1 MTTKRTIIIGVILCL
16 IITAAVMFFRH
27 NRDNEVKKPSVSSS
41 PSATIQSNLVVTE
54 KTSEDDPDLR
64 VSQTYKAIINNQEI
78 EVPVSASTTS
88 KTTASSSAATGTP
101 GNTASL
107 RQEIDVTPIVRQ
119 LVPDWELGVGIGKQ
133 RDGDVYIPVSI
144 QRNYET
150 HKGLQVELHV
160 DTKDQKI
167 DGIEIQHKWR
177 F

>member
-1 MTTKRTIIIGVILCL
+1 MTTKRTIIIGIILCL
-16 IITAAVMFFRH
+16 ITTAAVMFFRH
-27 NRDNEVKKPSVSSS
+27 KDNEVEKPSVSSS

-78 EVPVSASTTS
+78 EVPVSAYTTS

-150 HKGLQVELHV
+150 RKGLQVELHV
-160 DTKDQKI
+160 DPKDQKI

>member
-1 MTTKRTIIIGVILCL
+1 MTTKRAIIIGVILCL
-16 IITAAVMFFRH
+16 IITAAVMFFIHR
-27 NRDNEVKKPSVSSS
+27 NNEVEKPSVSSS

-133 RDGDVYIPVSI
+133 KDGDVYIPVSI

-160 DTKDQKI
+160 DPKDQKI

>member
-1 MTTKRTIIIGVILCL
+1 MTTKRAIIIGVILCL
-16 IITAAVMFFRH
+16 ITIAVMFFRH
-27 NRDNEVKKPSVSSS
+27 NRDNEVEKPSVSS

-54 KTSEDDPDLR
+54 KTSEDDPDLK

-78 EVPVSASTTS
+78 EVPVSASTPS

-107 RQEIDVTPIVRQ
+107 RQEIDVTPIVRR

-150 HKGLQVELHV
+150 HKGLQMELHV
-160 DTKDQKI
+160 DPKDQKI

>member
-1 MTTKRTIIIGVILCL
+1 MTTKRAIIIGVILCL
-16 IITAAVMFFRH
+16 ITTTAVILFRH
-27 NRDNEVKKPSVSSS
+27 NKNNEVKKPSVSSS

-54 KTSEDDPDLR
+54 KTSEDDPDLK

-78 EVPVSASTTS
+78 EVPVSVSTTS

-101 GNTASL
+101 GTTASL

-150 HKGLQVELHV
+150 HKGLQMELHV
-160 DTKDQKI
+160 DPKDQKI